1 VWLLNFVFA
10 LGKSVMI
17 EVWDPQVTRSHVG
30 KAVCLRHPSPH
41 RNWDSKLVFA
51 TSWSQAFLGIPI
63 PCTLH
68 GLVDAASGILGMPMA
83 TLNVIIPPGMKP
95 GQEIQAQSP
104 DGTLVPCRMCEC
116 AWFDEC
122 SWFGRPVTK

>member
-1 VWLLNFVFA
+1 
-10 LGKSVMI
+10 MI
-17 EVWDPQVTRSHVG
+17 EVRDPQVTF
-30 KAVCLRHPSPH
+30 P
-41 RNWDSKLVFA
+41 NWDSKLVFA
-51 TSWSQAFLGIPI
+51 TSCSQAFLGIPS
-63 PCTLH
+63 TLH

-116 AWFDEC
+116 AY
-122 SWFGRPVTK
+122 FGE